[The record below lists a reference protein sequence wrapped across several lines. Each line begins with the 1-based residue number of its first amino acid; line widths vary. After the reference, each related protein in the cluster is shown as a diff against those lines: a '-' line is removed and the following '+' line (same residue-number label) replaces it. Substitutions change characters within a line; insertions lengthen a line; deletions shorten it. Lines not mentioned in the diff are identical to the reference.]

1 MGLITEDRI
10 SDIVVVRDLDLI
22 EQDHIFKLRRISH
35 DRALTDDGIS
45 ADKCT
50 VAHLCIFSD
59 DRRTVDKCRRS
70 DFR

>member
-35 DRALTDDGIS
+35 DRTLTDDG
-45 ADKCT
+45 
-50 VAHLCIFSD
+50 V
-59 DRRTVDKCRRS
+59 
-70 DFR
+70 FRG